1 MLLSI
6 ALAQPLIPPASGHRQ
21 AADTARRG
29 RDTRDGTPDDQG
41 NRLGDDDEEASLK
54 MPLWPTAAT

>member
-21 AADTARRG
+21 AADMARRG
-29 RDTRDGTPDDQG
+29 RDTRNGTPDD
-41 NRLGDDDEEASLK
+41 S
-54 MPLWPTAAT
+54 ATSKTGQADYAWHADFC